1 MKNLPV
7 RSQTRRVINSVQ
19 DILGYTELHPQ
30 VVEKIMYLYEKVQ
43 SHSENIKN
51 IDDQLFDLR
60 GVNMPEILRIIDL
73 KGKEMMSLIDENNH
87 YVSIMSDEFSTLK
100 YRLDNIQVDEKKSRE
115 ALQQTVISFVSSMQG
130 EIRN

>member
-1 MKNLPV
+1 
-7 RSQTRRVINSVQ
+7 
-19 DILGYTELHPQ
+19 
-30 VVEKIMYLYEKVQ
+30 MYLYEKVQ

-87 YVSIMSDEFSTLK
+87 YVGIMSDEFSTLK

>member
-87 YVSIMSDEFSTLK
+87 YVGIMSDEFSTLK